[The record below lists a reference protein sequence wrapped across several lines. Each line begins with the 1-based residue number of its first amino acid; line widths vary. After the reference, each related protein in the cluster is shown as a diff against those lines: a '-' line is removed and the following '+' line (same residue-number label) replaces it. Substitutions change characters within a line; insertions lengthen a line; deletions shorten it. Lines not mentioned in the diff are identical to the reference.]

1 MSDETNLRCAD
12 TVINARFSCDLCSL
26 VGLLLSFDLGSRFY
40 RKNRAPLRKG
50 ERAQGRLT
58 FDKPASSQFTFANYQ
73 GQEGG
78 SGELL
83 LQ

>member
-1 MSDETNLRCAD
+1 MSDKTNLRCAD

-40 RKNRAPLRKG
+40 RKNRAPLRKD
-50 ERAQGRLT
+50 EHAYAAVNFRQTSQLPIYFRKYQGR
-58 FDKPASSQFTFANYQ
+58 
-73 GQEGG
+73 EGG